1 MIEHAGYAVVGIGAS
16 AGGLELATVQAIVQG
31 LGQRCDSLPEF
42 LDAFEPRLAALARA
56 QSILTLPG
64 DERVGLRHLL
74 KRELAPYVGED
85 SQRVRIEGDDPTLAR
100 ELAIA
105 MELVFHELVT
115 NATKYGAL
123 SNETSTVAVRCER
136 TVLADGAHT
145 RIEWVELGGPPIE
158 SQRES
163 GFGSLLIQSSVSHDL
178 GGTVDMQFEPQ
189 GLHYT
194 ITFPLAHSNE

>member
-1 MIEHAGYAVVGIGAS
+1 MSGTFCE
-16 AGGLELATVQAIVQG
+16 ELA
-31 LGQRCDSLPEF
+31 LW
-42 LDAFEPRLAALARA
+42 ALCKKR
-56 QSILTLPG
+56 QQTLI
-64 DERVGLRHLL
+64 
-74 KRELAPYVGED
+74 
-85 SQRVRIEGDDPTLAR
+85 S
-100 ELAIA
+100 
-105 MELVFHELVT
+105 
-115 NATKYGAL
+115 
-123 SNETSTVAVRCER
+123 R

-189 GLHYT
+189 GLHCT